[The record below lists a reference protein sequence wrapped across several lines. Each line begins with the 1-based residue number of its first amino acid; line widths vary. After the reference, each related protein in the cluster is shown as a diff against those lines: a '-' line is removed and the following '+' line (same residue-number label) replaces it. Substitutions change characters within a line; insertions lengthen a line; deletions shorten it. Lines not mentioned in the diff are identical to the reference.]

1 MDVRKYEALNMQDAV
16 KLIKKELGRDAVIL
30 ATREKETT
38 LPGQKHRT
46 KMVEVVAAAAA
57 TSTSTTSSNTATSS
71 TQTTSSASSSSLGS
85 NSKSAWNDSNVQTV
99 RFPKVEKESDIRI
112 VRGSPIMNALRPE
125 TRQKL
130 SQNLENAN
138 ARLQR
143 QDQEQMRN
151 RPAVQKV
158 QNRTVTD
165 DMLFQSPNTPQN
177 ASNNHATSTS
187 TQTQTQTQ
195 NQEMQEIRQ
204 DMDRLRRDLNS
215 GSSFSMNT
223 EVQEIKVLL
232 HDLMKGRVPA
242 DACKYPDYLTNIAI
256 KMRAA
261 GVLESVLTELLDTV
275 SSLPI
280 PTNADKS
287 ALAPE
292 KVKEFYLNNL
302 IRLIFKNINV
312 ASPIWTQNS
321 GQTIHCLVG
330 PTGVGKTT
338 TIAKLAA
345 SLKIERGKTVALATM
360 DTFRISAADQLRTY
374 AKILDVP
381 FQTIDDPSD
390 VLSFAERHHNY
401 DCLFIDTAGRV
412 ARDAPHIESLKAL
425 KDVDVPI
432 HFHLAIPSTMK
443 QRDIDETVRAFSFL
457 SLESIIFTKLDE
469 SWNYGEI
476 LNTAVRSK
484 LPLSYFATG
493 QRVPEDLEVA
503 NKERIVE
510 RLFQL

>member
-46 KMVEVVAAAAA
+46 KIVEVVAAAAA
-57 TSTSTTSSNTATSS
+57 TSSTAAGSSTSSTTSSAPTSAPIFASHSRS
-71 TQTTSSASSSSLGS
+71 TS
-85 NSKSAWNDSNVQTV
+85 NNPHVQTV
-99 RFPKVEKESDIRI
+99 QFPRVERESDIRI

-130 SQNLENAN
+130 SQNLESAN

-165 DMLFQSPNTPQN
+165 DMLFQTQNTSPNTLNGHSTHTTPQPAN
-177 ASNNHATSTS
+177 K
-187 TQTQTQTQ
+187 
-195 NQEMQEIRQ
+195 EMLELKQ
-204 DMDRLRRDLNS
+204 DMERLRRDI
-215 GSSFSMNT
+215 SSAPAFSMNT
-223 EVQEIKVLL
+223 EVQEIKILL
-232 HDLMKGRVPA
+232 HDLMKGRMPA
-242 DACKYPDYLTNIAI
+242 DANKYPDYLTNIAI

-280 PTNADKS
+280 PTNSDKS
-287 ALAPE
+287 ALSPE

-312 ASPIWTQNS
+312 ASPIWTQTS

-381 FQTIDDPSD
+381 FQTIDDPSE
-390 VLSFAERHHNY
+390 VLAFAERHHNY

-457 SLESIIFTKLDE
+457 SPESIIFTKLDE